1 MRVISGANT
10 SAISTSSTQAYDGAF
25 TLGANTN
32 LTGSTVTFG
41 STVNAD
47 AAANNRTLTVTGNAV
62 LGGVVGGTQTPSTVH
77 VTGTTADNTSAI
89 GTTSTRTPDTAKTL
103 RPNTT

>member
-10 SAISTSSTQAYDGAF
+10 SAISTSSTQAYDGAV

-41 STVNAD
+41 STVDAD
-47 AAANNRTLTVTGNAV
+47 AAANNRTLTVTGNGV
-62 LGGVVGGTQTPSTVH
+62 FGGVGGGTQTPGTLQR
-77 VTGTTADNTSAI
+77 TGTASGNTIGINTSTKHAYY
-89 GTTSTRTPDTAKTL
+89 AAVTL
-103 RPNTT
+103 